1 MNVRNKLCSLEK
13 HQNIREKH
21 FLKCLLFSN
30 GHGTGRNHINAATAL
45 RFFSENN
52 HLVIN
57 IDKNT
62 GNNHIS
68 ATNVTRL

>member
-30 GHGTGRNHINAATAL
+30 VHGRNHINAATAL

>member
-1 MNVRNKLCSLEK
+1 MNVGNNLCCLEK
-13 HQNIREKH
+13 HQKIREKH
-21 FLKCLLFSN
+21 FLKSILFN
-30 GHGTGRNHINAATAL
+30 NVHGRNHINAATAL

-52 HLVIN
+52 HLIIN

-68 ATNVTRL
+68 ATNVTWF